1 MPLLAL
7 NDDCL
12 GEIASWLPARE
23 MVLSFGLSC
32 KVSRSVVREDLVDEA
47 IVAEHPFIGGLPG
60 RGRAVVRQAYCDL
73 TRVAEA
79 TGARQPPTRRALR
92 TLDEFRFLVAV
103 GREGAAAQLDFVEVK
118 ATLVNGNIELPWS
131 GQVVPDELAVYVVVV
146 DGISGRME
154 RLADA
159 AVCEDI
165 DGDSLYLEWVDFPGQ
180 VPRFDGD
187 SRLMLPGRLDITED
201 SDPYRGGTPLTAA
214 NLSLSCVV
222 YGVDDGIGDCSGE
235 DFLRAIADLL
245 A

>member
-32 KVSRSVVREDLVDEA
+32 KVFRSVVREDLVDEA

-60 RGRAVVRQAYCDL
+60 HGRAVVRTAYCDL
-73 TRVAEA
+73 GRVAEA
-79 TGARQPPTRRALR
+79 TGALQPPTRRALR

-103 GREGAAAQLDFVEVK
+103 GRWRGPGAAAQLDFVEVK
-118 ATLVNGNIELPWS
+118 ATLVNGKIELPWS

-154 RLADA
+154 RLVDA

-165 DGDSLYLEWVDFPGQ
+165 DGDSLYLEWVNLPGQ
-180 VPRFDGD
+180 EPRFDGD
-187 SRLMLPGRLDITED
+187 SWLMLAGRLDTTED
-201 SDPYRGGTPLTAA
+201 GDPTLPATVENISLCCFRRG
-214 NLSLSCVV
+214 
-222 YGVDDGIGDCSGE
+222 DDIGDRDRGSMTTS
-235 DFLRAIADLL
+235 AIANMFM
-245 A
+245 